1 MWHNVLW
8 AWWCRHIKTLR
19 TRRNGRYFPED
30 IFKCIFVNGNISISI
45 IISLKILPKALINN
59 IPSLVQIMAWHRPG
73 DKPLSEPMLVSS
85 LTHICV
91 IWLQW
96 VNLDSWHFYLVCRQI
111 HPCNANNYLNAPNQ
125 LFVDTYLFVAIIFS
139 QGCRRVYFSVT
150 YNSISTPDYV
160 LPDRNR
166 VNKSSS
172 NRKPK
177 MVILVSNTLDFF
189 SIT

>member
-1 MWHNVLW
+1 MWHSVLW
-8 AWWCRHIKTLR
+8 AWWCRHINTLR
-19 TRRNGRYFPED
+19 PRQNGCHFPDD
-30 IFKCIFVNGNISISI
+30 IFKGIFVNGNISTSI
-45 IISLKILPKALINN
+45 KISLKILPKVLTNN
-59 IPSLVQIMAWHRPG
+59 IPSLGQIMAWHRPG
-73 DKPLSEPMLVSS
+73 DKPLSEPMLVSL

-91 IWLQW
+91 TRPQW
-96 VNLDSWHFYLVCRQI
+96 VNLGSWHFYLVCWQI

-125 LFVDTYLFVAIIFS
+125 LSVDTYLFVEIIFS

-172 NRKPK
+172 TRKPK
-177 MVILVSNTLDFF
+177 MVILVSNTSDIFF
-189 SIT
+189 P